1 MLFVAVVTEIKVWL
15 GLQRGNER
23 IEACIAH
30 NGDID
35 DRNAKYA
42 VLNKLQ

>member
-23 IEACIAH
+23 VEAGMAD
-30 NGDID
+30 NGDIG
-35 DRNAKYA
+35 DRNAKY
-42 VLNKLQ
+42 VLLDKLQ